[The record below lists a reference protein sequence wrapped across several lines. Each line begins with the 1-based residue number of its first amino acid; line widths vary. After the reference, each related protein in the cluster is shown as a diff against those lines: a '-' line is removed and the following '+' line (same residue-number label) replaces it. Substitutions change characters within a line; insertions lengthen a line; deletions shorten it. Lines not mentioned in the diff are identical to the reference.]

1 MRQGGEG
8 PLRGVIAIEHP
19 NVVVAQF
26 VEVLEEHLVLTD
38 NLEKQ
43 STTST

>member
-1 MRQGGEG
+1 LRQGGEE